1 MNSSSE
7 VRSPSGADSGG
18 DLGATAGATTR
29 ANARSTPGTDGRST
43 PGTDGRTGARAGS
56 GTDTPTTPQQPG
68 SRANSRTGAALAL
81 RAATLGRPGAPVLDG
96 VDLDVSS
103 GEILTVV
110 GPSGCGKSTLLR
122 TLAGLL
128 SPLAGEVTQDG
139 RPLTGPSADRALVFQ
154 DDALLPWRT
163 LRANIELPLAIKGL
177 PRAERRTQAAAWLD
191 RVGLTAQTRQLPHR
205 VSGGQRQRA
214 QLARALAGAPRA
226 VLMDEPFGALD
237 AQTRAGMQDLLV
249 EVLLGTGATVV
260 FVTHD
265 VDEALYLGD
274 RVALIGAD
282 RLVAVREVPHP
293 RDRAAHDDPA
303 RVALRRDVLS
313 SLGT

>member
-1 MNSSSE
+1 MTSSSE
-7 VRSPSGADSGG
+7 VRSPS
-18 DLGATAGATTR
+18 R
-29 ANARSTPGTDGRST
+29 N
-43 PGTDGRTGARAGS
+43 
-56 GTDTPTTPQQPG
+56 
-68 SRANSRTGAALAL
+68 GAALAL
-81 RAATLGRPGAPVLDG
+81 HGAALGRPGAPVLDG
-96 VDLDVSS
+96 VDLEVAP

-128 SPLAGEVTQDG
+128 SPLAGQAGQDG
-139 RPLTGPSADRALVFQ
+139 LPLTGPAADRALIFQ
-154 DDALLPWRT
+154 EDALLPWRT

-177 PRAERRTQAAAWLD
+177 PRAERRRQAEAWLE
-191 RVGLTAQTRQLPHR
+191 RVGLAGQARQLPHR

-249 EVLLGTGATVV
+249 EVLHGTGATVV

-265 VDEALYLGD
+265 VDEALFLGD
-274 RVALIGAD
+274 RVALLGNG
-282 RLVAVREVPHP
+282 RLTAVRDIPRP
-293 RDRAAHDDPA
+293 RDRTAHDDPA
-303 RVALRRDVLS
+303 RVALRRDVLT

>member
-1 MNSSSE
+1 MTISSD
-7 VRSPSGADSGG
+7 VRSPS
-18 DLGATAGATTR
+18 R
-29 ANARSTPGTDGRST
+29 PGTRLT
-43 PGTDGRTGARAGS
+43 
-56 GTDTPTTPQQPG
+56 
-68 SRANSRTGAALAL
+68 L
-81 RAATLGRPGAPVLDG
+81 RAATLGRPGAPALHA
-96 VDLDVSS
+96 VDLDVAP

-110 GPSGCGKSTLLR
+110 GASGCGKSTLLR

-128 SPLAGEVTQDG
+128 PPLAGEARQDG
-139 RPLTGPSADRALVFQ
+139 LPVTGPAAGRALVFQ

-163 LRANIELPLAIKGL
+163 LRGNVELPLAIQGV
-177 PRAERRTQAAAWLD
+177 PRAKRRAEAEAWLG
-191 RVGLTAQTRQLPHR
+191 RVGLAAQAGQLPHR

-214 QLARALAGAPRA
+214 QLARALAGRPRA

-249 EVLLGTGATVV
+249 EVLRGTGATVV

-265 VDEALYLGD
+265 VDEALFLGD
-274 RVALIGAD
+274 RVALLGTG
-282 RLVAVREVPHP
+282 RLTAVRAVPRP

-303 RVALRRDVLS
+303 RVALRRDILT